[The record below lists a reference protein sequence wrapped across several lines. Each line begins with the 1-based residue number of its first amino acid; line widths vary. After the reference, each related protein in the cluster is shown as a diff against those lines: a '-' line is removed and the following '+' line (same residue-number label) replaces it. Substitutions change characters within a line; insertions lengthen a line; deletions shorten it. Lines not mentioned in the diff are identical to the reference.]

1 MGALRFDKNN
11 GNQLEK
17 ELSIAKNDWLDCFYK
32 FYIKSKYKWNKFIP
46 FEPALLW

>member
-1 MGALRFDKNN
+1 MGALHFDKKY

-17 ELSIAKNDWLDCFYK
+17 ELSIAKNDWLDC